1 LNHLVIT
8 ADDFGLSEEVNEAIE
23 VAHCTGLLRAA
34 GLMVAGPAASDA
46 VRRARRLPELRIG
59 LHIVLVEGR
68 PALPPTQISDLV
80 DGGGH
85 LRADMFRLG
94 VDIIR
99 RSNFRRQIAA
109 EITAQFDLFRATGL
123 PLDHV
128 SGHKHFH
135 IHPAVAASVL
145 SIGPRYGMRALRV
158 PQEPA
163 RVLARVE
170 PATASWSA
178 TTPWAQILRI
188 RARRAGLITP
198 DAVFGLRWSGAMTA
212 TRLRGLLGQLPS
224 GLIEIY
230 MHPAVADRFEGHAI
244 GYRYKDEFAALCDPA
259 SRVATR
265 SLAHRIAGYGDVPA
279 PDIAALAHSAIIPE

>member
-1 LNHLVIT
+1 MRWARQELPQVKEFFF
-8 ADDFGLSEEVNEAIE
+8 DDDTFTDDAP
-23 VAHCTGLLRAA
+23 RAA
-34 GLMVAGPAASDA
+34 AIARELGKLGVTWSCNAKANVPRELLKTMRDNGL
-46 VRRARRLPELRIG
+46 RLLLVGYESGNQQI
-59 LHIVLVEGR
+59 LHNN
-68 PALPPTQISDLV
+68 
-80 DGGGH
+80 GGGH

-109 EITAQFDLFRATGL
+109 EITAQFDLFRATSL

-145 SIGPRYGMRALRV
+145 SIAPRYGMRALRV

-163 RVLARVE
+163 AVLARVE

-178 TTPWAQILRI
+178 TTPWAQILKI
-188 RARRAGLITP
+188 RARRAGLLTP

-212 TRLRGLLGQLPS
+212 TRLQGLLSHLPR

-230 MHPAVADRFEGHAI
+230 MHPAVA
-244 GYRYKDEFAALCDPA
+244 
-259 SRVATR
+259 
-265 SLAHRIAGYGDVPA
+265 
-279 PDIAALAHSAIIPE
+279 